1 MKMNDWKRRV
11 LGAMTIAGGGIGI
24 SSTMPY
30 MMVSSHV
37 LDWLFCIG
45 FILLFSWGIWCGI
58 QLLEK
63 QPNAARA
70 NFKFWLIQVPVFNTP
85 VLGYFF
91 GSGAYL
97 SVWVGLGNISYGY
110 NAMLGS
116 GFQYS
121 FMNDSFPTLVG
132 VNILALLMSFWFY
145 RKAYGADVSS

>member
-1 MKMNDWKRRV
+1 MRDWQRRV
-11 LGAMTIAGGGIGI
+11 LGVITIAGGGVGI

-30 MMVSSHV
+30 MMVSTYA

-45 FILLFSWGIWCGI
+45 FVLLFSWGIWCGI

-63 QPNAARA
+63 HPNAVRA
-70 NFKFWLIQVPVFNTP
+70 NFKFWLVQVPVFNTP

-91 GSGAYL
+91 ASGAYL
-97 SVWVGLGNISYGY
+97 SVWVGLDSISYNY

-121 FMNDSFPTLVG
+121 FLNDKLPTLAG
-132 VNILALLMSFWFY
+132 VNVLALIMSLWFY
-145 RKAYGADVSS
+145 RQADGSNTPS